1 MRSRLFGIS
10 TDDGK
15 QLVCA
20 SRAFL
25 VGKPIRSNVR
35 GEVLGDDF
43 VQQPIHRAANSG
55 DAMKNRRAW
64 RVGYQRLLDR
74 GYLSGNAPDP
84 RDKLAII
91 FQMAHSIEG

>member
-15 QLVCA
+15 QVVSARRALVI
-20 SRAFL
+20 
-25 VGKPIRSNVR
+25 GKPLGRDVR
-35 GEVLGDDF
+35 GQVLGDDF

-55 DAMKNRRAW
+55 DAMENRRAW

-74 GYLSGNAPDP
+74 GHLSGNAPDP